1 GGSAW
6 AHDPSVKLVKR
17 QFAVQDNAVE
27 HVDVGVAAGQS
38 VWPTYWETVSSSR
51 NQSRQQRF
59 WTPWKTRRVPDPK
72 KKEKQQLKRDAL
84 LQRLESNHSPYS
96 KSHARRQKRKAK
108 EQIAGGL
115 DDIQAA
121 LAAVEGEQ
129 DVDLHQ
135 DSAAD
140 ELDIPEHESQP
151 KKAKPKPGQ
160 IGEGKGVPLSK
171 AQRHGPCNWKNF
183 NPLIL
188 ANPEFSTNP
197 FQTIRTHAKTPC
209 CSTNSNAF
217 SCMS

>member
-1 GGSAW
+1 MWGSLLGNRYGL
-6 AHDPSVKLVKR
+6 HIGRLCPVHEIS
-17 QFAVQDNAVE
+17 Q
-27 HVDVGVAAGQS
+27 G
-38 VWPTYWETVSSSR
+38 SR
-51 NQSRQQRF
+51 DSGLHG
-59 WTPWKTRRVPDPK
+59 RRGASPDPQ

-171 AQRHGPCNWKNF
+171 AQRQRALQLEKLRH
-183 NPLIL
+183 PLIL

-197 FQTIRTHAKTPC
+197 FQTIRTHAQNTLLQH
-209 CSTNSNAF
+209 
-217 SCMS
+217 